1 MRNGG
6 AATEFWVRHRL
17 KIRRGP
23 MAIIDE
29 QVSADQ
35 ADDRPVDANTN
46 GAPRPPRKFV
56 LFADGTGNSFTTQES
71 NVWRLYE
78 ALDRT
83 NPDQVAYY
91 IKGVGTSGWRPFAA
105 LDGATGIGVPS
116 NVRKLY
122 RFLCWNWQPGDEIYI
137 FGFSRGAF
145 TARTLVGLIASQGL
159 VPPAI
164 DGIPVS
170 HGEMERNVMSAWRE
184 YRRDTVPLKKSLPTI
199 WIARLIRDVALAL
212 YHTVMRHRSYNNVR
226 AAMDKDEREN
236 RGQGG
241 KDVAIQFLG
250 LFDTVEAFG
259 VPVEEL
265 RTAIDWAI
273 WPISFRNRKLSPKV
287 VRARHALALD
297 DERTT
302 FHPIRIDHPEDKAN
316 KKDARVKEV
325 WFAGVHS
332 DVGGGYPDATLSY
345 VPLAWMAE
353 QVEDELRFQPGRIDG
368 FRAYQSPIGPIHDS
382 RSGAAV
388 MYRYGPRP
396 IGEDEKTDG
405 GPPIVHFGVVERMLH
420 GCDNYAPIMLPASA
434 EVRLPDGAV
443 LPLTKDETRRA
454 MKSAYQQK
462 TDGAQR
468 NAAADAF
475 ERMSKPDS
483 AMAELALDTVWW
495 RRFAYFSLLAMI
507 GVLVAWPWIAMP
519 AVDLLKGP
527 TNTVSLGD
535 GVSALDIIRW
545 LDYATGAVLGPIADL
560 LMSFL
565 PSYAGPWLKIAVF
578 YPFATTL
585 VLLVLLF
592 TWRMNAYLRN
602 RIQERARL
610 AWNRPKRVAPDNLAA
625 SALLPVGR
633 WMRKN
638 AGPLRMLFTHI
649 LLPGAFLIFIFSAAL
664 LATSRSYYNWRGGT
678 GEFCSQTKA
687 PTPVDDRPVT
697 AERVFDTKNPC
708 WASGLGVEKGRKYR
722 IWIDATDNAWFDRT
736 IMSGVNG
743 FQLHDI
749 KHLAAL
755 PFRRWFKADW
765 FQPVLRIGAK
775 GDAELPLEETNVM
788 PGDSL
793 PRPLKPTD
801 PEDEH
806 KRPIHIED
814 TAEFADTNGEVRR
827 NWRDFGTFEPIPEAA
842 MPAATA
848 VWRKQGLADLMVA
861 DFVAGASGEIYLYVN
876 DAAQILP
883 FFGPLGSFYKNNSG
897 TAKITL
903 QRMPLPQLPV
913 NQ

>member
-1 MRNGG
+1 
-6 AATEFWVRHRL
+6 
-17 KIRRGP
+17 
-23 MAIIDE
+23 MAMTDE
-29 QVSADQ
+29 QVPADQ
-35 ADDRPVDANTN
+35 LDDQLVDANNN

-116 NVRKLY
+116 NVRKAY
-122 RFLCWNWQPGDEIYI
+122 RFLCWNWQPGDTIYV

-145 TARTLVGLIASQGL
+145 TARTLVALIASQGL
-159 VPPAI
+159 VPPVI

-199 WIARLIRDVALAL
+199 WIARLIRDIALAL
-212 YHTVMRHRSYNNVR
+212 YHTVMRHRSYKNVR
-226 AAMDKDEREN
+226 AAMNKDENEN
-236 RGQGG
+236 QGQGR
-241 KDVAIQFLG
+241 KDISIQFLG

-302 FHPIRIDHPEDKAN
+302 FHPIRIDHPEDTAN
-316 KKDARVKEV
+316 KKDARIKEV

-345 VPLAWMAE
+345 VPLVWMAE
-353 QVEDELRFQPGRIDG
+353 QVEDELRFQQGRIDG

-396 IGEDEKTDG
+396 IEEDRETDG

-434 EVRLPDGAV
+434 EVRLPDAAV
-443 LPLTKDETRRA
+443 LPLIEDKTRRA

-462 TDGAQR
+462 TDGTQS

-483 AMAELALDTVWW
+483 NMAELALDTVWW

-507 GVLVAWPWIAMP
+507 GVLVAWPWIATR
-519 AVDLLKGP
+519 AIDLLKGP
-527 TNTVSLGD
+527 TNSLRFGR
-535 GVSALDIIRW
+535 GESALDVIRW

-565 PSYAGPWLKIAVF
+565 PSYAAPWLKIAVF

-585 VLLVLLF
+585 VLLVLLLA
-592 TWRMNAYLRN
+592 WRMNAYLRD

-610 AWNRPKRVAPDNLAA
+610 AWNRPKRVAPNNLAA
-625 SALLPVGR
+625 SWLLPVGR
-633 WMRKN
+633 FMRNN
-638 AGPLRMLFTHI
+638 AGPLRMLFTNI
-649 LLPGAFLIFIFSAAL
+649 LLPGAFLIVIFGAAL

-678 GEFCSQTKA
+678 GEFCTQTK
-687 PTPVDDRPVT
+687 PLMPVGDQPVT
-697 AERVFDTKNPC
+697 VPSAFDTKDPC

-722 IWIDATDNAWFDRT
+722 IWIDARDNAWFDRT

-743 FQLHDI
+743 FELHDI
-749 KHLAAL
+749 KHVVAL
-755 PFRRWFKADW
+755 PLRRWFKADW

-775 GDAELPLEETNVM
+775 GDAELPLEEINVM
-788 PGDSL
+788 PGDKL

-806 KRPIHIED
+806 KQPIHIED
-814 TAEFADTNGEVRR
+814 TAEFADTNSELRR

-842 MPAATA
+842 LPAASD
-848 VWRKQGLADLMVA
+848 VWRKQDLADLMVA
-861 DFVAGASGEIYLYVN
+861 DFVAGASGEVYLYVN

-883 FFGPLGSFYKNNSG
+883 FLGPLGSFYKNNSG
-897 TAKITL
+897 TAKVTL
-903 QRMPLPQLPV
+903 QRMPLPPSPAPAK
-913 NQ
+913 

>member
-1 MRNGG
+1 MIDDEAPADQPDGRQVVAPNGG
-6 AATEFWVRHRL
+6 AA
-17 KIRRGP
+17 
-23 MAIIDE
+23 
-29 QVSADQ
+29 
-35 ADDRPVDANTN
+35 
-46 GAPRPPRKFV
+46 RPPRKYV

-91 IKGVGTSGWRPFAA
+91 IKGVGTAGWRPFAA

-122 RFLCWNWQPGDEIYI
+122 RFLCWNWQPGDKIYI

-159 VPPAI
+159 MPAAI

-199 WIARLIRDVALAL
+199 WIARLIRDIALGL
-212 YHTVMRHRSYNNVR
+212 YHGIMRHRSTKTVR
-226 AAMDKDEREN
+226 EAMDKDESEN
-236 RGQGG
+236 AG
-241 KDVAIQFLG
+241 KGRKHVPIQFLG

-332 DVGGGYPDATLSY
+332 DVGGGYPDGTLSY
-345 VPLAWMAE
+345 VPLVWMAE
-353 QVEDELRFQPGRIDG
+353 QVEHELRFQPGQIDN

-382 RSGAAV
+382 RGGAAV

-396 IGEDEKTDG
+396 IGEDKETDG

-434 EVRLPDGAV
+434 EVRLPTGDV
-443 LPLTKDETRRA
+443 MPLIEDKTRKA
-454 MKSAYQQK
+454 MKSAYQSSRK
-462 TDGAQR
+462 AHGTTGA
-468 NAAADAF
+468 AAADAF
-475 ERMSKPDS
+475 ERMAKPDS

-507 GVLVAWPWIAMP
+507 GVLVVWPWIAMP
-519 AVDLLKGP
+519 AVNFLKGP
-527 TNTVSLGD
+527 TNTVPFGG
-535 GVSALDIIRW
+535 GVSALDVIRW

-592 TWRMNAYLRN
+592 TWRMNTYLRD

-625 SALLPVGR
+625 SWLLPAGR

-638 AGPLRMLFTHI
+638 AGPARMLFTNI
-649 LLPGAFLIFIFSAAL
+649 LLPGAFLIVIFGAAL

-678 GEFCSQTKA
+678 GEFCAQTKSL
-687 PTPVDDRPVT
+687 PPVGDQPVT
-697 AERVFDTKNPC
+697 VPSVFDTKDPC

-722 IWIDATDNAWFDRT
+722 IWIDARDNAWFDRT

-743 FQLHDI
+743 FQLHDL
-749 KHLAAL
+749 KHVAAL

-775 GDAELPLEETNVM
+775 GDAELPLEEINAM
-788 PGDSL
+788 PGDNL
-793 PRPLKPTD
+793 PRALEPTD
-801 PEDEH
+801 PEDER
-806 KRPIHIED
+806 KQPIHVED
-814 TAEFADTNGEVRR
+814 TAEFADTNSALRR

-842 MPAATA
+842 LAAA
-848 VWRKQGLADLMVA
+848 GDVWRKQGLADLMVA
-861 DFVAGASGEIYLYVN
+861 DFVAGASGEVYLYVN

-897 TAKITL
+897 TAKVTL
-903 QRMPLPQLPV
+903 QRMPLPPQPAK
-913 NQ
+913 